1 MENITFSDSITFKPG
16 GGISI
21 AGNAKATLTLDNETY
36 TLSLEEY
43 CKKNPGAQECK
54 EYDV

>member
-1 MENITFSDSITFKPG
+1 MENITFSDSITFKPD